1 MEHPA
6 EETLRRFRIGEG
18 SPAENR
24 EVVAHLLRGC
34 KICSEIVKEAIQP
47 ETPSARGRA
56 AKSALPNKFTR
67 FAKQS
72 LTGTPT
78 KLTKDDFRPL

>member
-6 EETLRRFRIGEG
+6 EETLRRFRRGEG

-34 KICSEIVKEAIQP
+34 TVCSKIVRQAIQP
-47 ETPSARGRA
+47 ETPSVRGRV
-56 AKSALPNKFTR
+56 AKPAHDPPPGKPSR
-67 FAKQS
+67 
-72 LTGTPT
+72 LTPG
-78 KLTKDDFRPL
+78 RGRGEE

>member
-6 EETLRRFRIGEG
+6 EEALRRFVRGEG

-34 KICSEIVKEAIQP
+34 KICSKILREAIQP
-47 ETPSARGRA
+47 ETPSVRGRA
-56 AKSALPNKFTR
+56 AEPA
-67 FAKQS
+67 
-72 LTGTPT
+72 
-78 KLTKDDFRPL
+78 DDPPPGKPSRLKPGGGRLVYLSG

>member
-6 EETLRRFRIGEG
+6 EETLRRFRTGKG

-34 KICSEIVKEAIQP
+34 KICSEIVREAIQP
-47 ETPSARGRA
+47 ETPSARERA
-56 AKSALPNKFTR
+56 AESADDPQSTKWQNKFQGSVEENESST
-67 FAKQS
+67 
-72 LTGTPT
+72 LICPE
-78 KLTKDDFRPL
+78 